1 MVEHLENH
9 PHSFIKN
16 GTVIQ
21 VLIFDDHDKDL
32 LEVFKN
38 DFEADEVVCG
48 CDVGEF
54 GTVDGTWDGSSF
66 KEPQPFPSWTWNA
79 EVKGWEPP
87 IPYPGSDTEHYW
99 WNESS
104 LTWDKITE

>member
-32 LEVFKN
+32 LEVLKMILKQTKLS
-38 DFEADEVVCG
+38 V
-48 CDVGEF
+48 DV
-54 GTVDGTWDGSSF
+54 T
-66 KEPQPFPSWTWNA
+66 
-79 EVKGWEPP
+79 
-87 IPYPGSDTEHYW
+87 
-99 WNESS
+99 
-104 LTWDKITE
+104 